1 MRKITLFSGMILVFL
16 LFLPSFCIRASAYD
30 MRLSPGRAVRI
41 SEFANSPAAQM
52 LLVALNNELDKLTE
66 SPSVW
71 KTLPSGTAEEREE
84 SLRPSVAGTSDMI
97 FTSDQEAVRGLFD
110 QGLLRSFSPAFG
122 EEIILVGPAER
133 GDSEASGIGA
143 VMGRIFRE
151 GAPFFSLMAN
161 EWSVRAE
168 QDIWKAEGIETPG
181 LNRNY
186 VQSSRDDVTAMFQA
200 GDEGAFLLVG
210 EGAFAQYRAA
220 QGAPPV
226 LEKIAGTG
234 VYRKSYVCLVKNS
247 GFRKEQEEIASRF
260 AAWLL
265 SDEAR
270 ETVDSFELAGLRP
283 FRWFY
288 AFGASGSAGAP

>member
-1 MRKITLFSGMILVFL
+1 MRKISLLYGVTLVFL
-16 LFLPSFCIRASAYD
+16 LSFGVRASAYD
-30 MRLSPGRAVRI
+30 ARVSPGRAVRI
-41 SEFANSPAAQM
+41 SEFANSPAVQM
-52 LLVALNNELDKLTE
+52 LLVALDSEFEKLTE
-66 SPSVW
+66 SQSVW

-97 FTSDQEAVRGLFD
+97 FTSDQEAARELFG

-122 EEIILVGPAER
+122 EEIILVGPAEP
-133 GDSEASGIGA
+133 GDSAASGAGA
-143 VMGRIFRE
+143 VMGRVFRE

-161 EWSVRAE
+161 EWSARAE
-168 QDIWKAEGIETPG
+168 QDIWKAEGIEDPG
-181 LNRNY
+181 LNKNY

-210 EGAFAQYRAA
+210 EGAFAQYLGA
-220 QGAPPV
+220 QGSPPV
-226 LEKIAGTG
+226 LGKIAGTG

-247 GFRKEQEEIASRF
+247 GFRKEQGEAASRF

-270 ETVDSFELAGLRP
+270 ETVDSFEIAGLRP
-283 FRWFY
+283 FRWLH
-288 AFGASGSAGAP
+288 AFGAPGSAGAP